1 MATLTPGSRLGP
13 YEILSPLGAGGMGVV
28 YRARDSRL
36 GRDVA
41 VKVLPE
47 EFSENAE
54 RLRRF
59 EREARA
65 VAALSHQNIL
75 AIHDFGTNDGVAFA
89 VVELLEGETLRER
102 LAEGPLPVRK
112 AIEIGGQIAG
122 GLAAAHDKGIVHRDL
137 KPENVFVTRDGHV
150 KILDFGLA
158 RFGAATPGG
167 EKTLTSVPGDGT
179 TPGLVLGTVGY
190 MAPEQV
196 RGLPADQRSDIF
208 ALGCVLYEMLAG
220 ARAFGRA
227 SGAETMAAVLKDD
240 PPELPVAAR
249 RIPPALDR
257 IVRRCLEKRPEERF
271 QSARDLAFALET
283 VADSAASGATPA
295 AEPEPEAAPSIA
307 VLPFADM
314 SPARDQ
320 EYFCEGIA
328 EELIHALT
336 KLPNLRVAS
345 RTASFM
351 FKEGATDLASI
362 AQQLKVSTILEGS
375 VRKAGER
382 LRVSVQLVKAAD
394 GVHLWSERYDR
405 ELADVFAIQDDITEK
420 VIVALRLVLGERE
433 KRALSRTQTS
443 RVEAYDLYLR
453 GRKAFYMAGRRN
465 QAESIRLFEQAVAI
479 DPGYALAFA
488 GIADAAGMLFMH
500 HGSAPEHLERA
511 ESASLKALDLAPH
524 LAECH
529 ASRGFAA
536 SLSRRYEEAE
546 REFRTALAL
555 DPGQFEAAYLFGRMR
570 IAQGRMREAAELFER
585 AVEIRPESH
594 DVPLLLTGIYRSLGR
609 AEDVLATAAH
619 GVENARR
626 YAAAN
631 PHDPRPLYLGAG
643 GLILLG
649 RRQEGLAWAERAYA
663 MGPDDDGIL
672 YNLACTYAVAG
683 EPGRALDCLE
693 SAVRHGFSGR
703 DWVEHDSDL
712 DPIRDTERFRAILG
726 AMEGR
731 P

>member
-1 MATLTPGSRLGP
+1 MTLDPGSRLGP

-36 GRDVA
+36 GREVA

-47 EFSENAE
+47 EFARDAD
-54 RLRRF
+54 RLARF

-65 VAALSHQNIL
+65 VAALSHPNIL
-75 AIHDFGTNDGVAFA
+75 SIFDFSTVDGTAFA
-89 VVELLEGETLRER
+89 VTELLDGETLRHR
-102 LAEGPLPVRK
+102 LEGGPLPARK
-112 AIEIGGQIAG
+112 AVELGSQIAR
-122 GLAAAHDKGIVHRDL
+122 GLAAAHEKGIVHRDL
-137 KPENVFVTRDGHV
+137 KPENVFVTRDGWA

-158 RFGAATPGG
+158 RVGPAPSADDGR
-167 EKTLTSVPGDGT
+167 TLTTPPDGET
-179 TPGLVLGTVGY
+179 GAGVVLGTAGY

-196 RGLPADQRSDIF
+196 RGLPADHRSDIF
-208 ALGCVLYEMLAG
+208 AFGCVLYEMLAG
-220 ARAFGRA
+220 ARAFYGET
-227 SGAETMAAVLKDD
+227 GAETMTAILRDD
-240 PPELPVAAR
+240 PPALPLGPR
-249 RIPPALDR
+249 KTPPALDR
-257 IVRRCLEKRPEERF
+257 VVRRCLEKRPEERF

-283 VADSAASGATPA
+283 MSDTTPSP
-295 AEPEPEAAPSIA
+295 AEPAVEEIPSIA

-314 SPARDQ
+314 SPGRDQ

-328 EELIHALT
+328 EELVHALT

-351 FKEGATDLASI
+351 FKGKTADVASI
-362 AQQLKVSTILEGS
+362 AQQLRVSTILEGS

-394 GVHLWSERYDR
+394 GFHLWSERYDR

-420 VIVALRLVLGERE
+420 VIVAMRLVLGERE

-443 RVEAYDLYLR
+443 QVEAYDLYLR
-453 GRKAFYMAGRRN
+453 GRKLFYMAGRRN
-465 QAESIRLFEQAVAI
+465 QAESIKLFEQAVAL

-500 HGSAPEHLERA
+500 HGSAPENLERA
-511 ESASLKALDLAPH
+511 EQASLTALDLAPH

-555 DPGQFEAAYLFGRMR
+555 DPGLFEAAYLFGRMR
-570 IAQGRMREAAELFER
+570 VAQGRLQEAAELFEQSF
-585 AVEIRPESH
+585 EIRPENH
-594 DVPLLLTGIYRSLGR
+594 DVPLLLTGIYRGLGR
-609 AEDVLATAAH
+609 TRESLEMAARGVANAE
-619 GVENARR
+619 R

-631 PHDPRPLYLGAG
+631 PHDPRPLYMGSG

-649 RRQEGLAWAERAYA
+649 RREEGLAWAARAYE

-672 YNLACTYAVAG
+672 YNLACTYSVAG
-683 EPGRALDCLE
+683 VTDRALECLE
-693 SAVRHGFSGR
+693 RAVQAGFSGR
-703 DWVEHDSDL
+703 DWIEHDSDL
-712 DPIRDTERFRAILG
+712 DHIRDTERFRTIL
-726 AMEGR
+726 ATMKEKA
-731 P
+731 

>member
-1 MATLTPGSRLGP
+1 
-13 YEILSPLGAGGMGVV
+13 
-28 YRARDSRL
+28 
-36 GRDVA
+36 
-41 VKVLPE
+41 
-47 EFSENAE
+47 
-54 RLRRF
+54 
-59 EREARA
+59 
-65 VAALSHQNIL
+65 
-75 AIHDFGTNDGVAFA
+75 
-89 VVELLEGETLRER
+89 
-102 LAEGPLPVRK
+102 
-112 AIEIGGQIAG
+112 
-122 GLAAAHDKGIVHRDL
+122 
-137 KPENVFVTRDGHV
+137 V

-158 RFGAATPGG
+158 RVGAVASAEDG
-167 EKTLTSVPGDGT
+167 KTLTTPADGVT
-179 TPGLVLGTVGY
+179 GAGVVLGTVGY

-196 RGLPADQRSDIF
+196 RGLPADHRSDVF

-220 ARAFGRA
+220 SRAFAGET
-227 SGAETMAAVLKDD
+227 GAETMTAILKED
-240 PPELPVAAR
+240 PPPLAVGPR
-249 RIPPALDR
+249 RTPPALDR

-271 QSARDLAFALET
+271 QSARDLAFALDT
-283 VADSAASGATPA
+283 VSDASTPA
-295 AEPEPEAAPSIA
+295 AADEPAVEEVPSIA

-351 FKEGATDLASI
+351 FKGKTADLAAI
-362 AQQLKVSTILEGS
+362 AQQLRVSTILEGS

-394 GVHLWSERYDR
+394 GFHLWSERYDR
-405 ELADVFAIQDDITEK
+405 DLADVFAIQDDITEK

-453 GRKAFYMAGRRN
+453 GRKLFYMAGRRN
-465 QAESIRLFEQAVAI
+465 QAESIRLFEQAVEL

-500 HGSAPEHLERA
+500 HGSAPENLERA
-511 ESASLKALDLAPH
+511 ERASLKALDLGPH

-555 DPGQFEAAYLFGRMR
+555 DPGLFEAAYLFGRMR
-570 IAQGRMREAAELFER
+570 VAQGRMGEAAELFER
-585 AVEIRPESH
+585 AFEIRPEGH
-594 DVPLLLTGIYRSLGR
+594 DVPLLLTGIYRGLGR
-609 AEDVLATAAH
+609 VQESLEMAERGIA
-619 GVENARR
+619 NAER

-631 PHDPRPLYLGAG
+631 PQDPRPLYMGAG
-643 GLILLG
+643 GLVLVG
-649 RRQEGLAWAERAYA
+649 RREEGLAWAARAYE
-663 MGPDDDGIL
+663 MGPTDDGIL
-672 YNLACTYAVAG
+672 YNLACTYSIAG
-683 EPGRALDCLE
+683 EPERALECLE
-693 SAVRHGFSGR
+693 GAVRNGFSGR
-703 DWVEHDSDL
+703 DWIEHDSDL
-712 DPIRDTERFRAILG
+712 DAIRDTARFREIL
-726 AMEGR
+726 ARMETKG
-731 P
+731 